1 MPHKR
6 GKGQGAS
13 EKPKAPHITA
23 LTPIAGIQI
32 SIPLR
37 ISSSAGAGLGCRL
50 SFSAA
55 GPPDPSSAG
64 LDTGL
69 SPHCTKKH
77 AGREA
82 AGLSRRPRE
91 AGIQSPALS
100 DAVLVVFTGG
110 SQPWAITTGP

>member
-37 ISSSAGAGLGCRL
+37 ISSSAGAGWDADCPSVLQDPQT
-50 SFSAA
+50 
-55 GPPDPSSAG
+55 PPQQGWISG
-64 LDTGL
+64 
-69 SPHCTKKH
+69 
-77 AGREA
+77 
-82 AGLSRRPRE
+82 
-91 AGIQSPALS
+91 
-100 DAVLVVFTGG
+100 
-110 SQPWAITTGP
+110 